1 VLDVRRLRIF
11 REAAR
16 AGSLAGAA
24 EALSYSASAISQQ
37 IGVLE
42 REAGMA
48 LLERRPRGVVL
59 TEAGRVLLEHVEG
72 ILERLDAAEAALADV
87 ADVRGGRLR
96 MASFPTAAATVLPP
110 AVDAFRALYPGV
122 ALQVGQSTPEESL
135 DLLRDGRLDVALTL
149 DLPPAAAGPGIEVLR
164 LFDDPVRLAL
174 RRDHP
179 LAGRAEL
186 RLGELAG
193 ETWIDVP
200 RSSSAGGNM
209 LTRASARAGFE
220 PDIAYLSD
228 DYAVIRELVGA
239 GVGIALLPGLA
250 QRPLSEAIVLRPLG
264 ADAPSR
270 VIQVAAR
277 ATSYR
282 SPAAAA
288 MVELLLE
295 QTRARREPAQPG
307 ATALTP
313 SR

>member
-24 EALSYSASAISQQ
+24 EALSYSASAVSQQ

-42 REAGMA
+42 REVGMP
-48 LLERRPRGVVL
+48 LLERRARGVVL
-59 TEAGRVLLEHVEG
+59 TEAGRVLLAHVDG
-72 ILERLDAAEAALADV
+72 ILERLDAAEAALAGL
-87 ADVRGGRLR
+87 ADASGRRLR

-110 AVDAFRALYPGV
+110 AVDAFRARHPDV
-122 ALQVGQSTPEESL
+122 TLQVGQATPEESL
-135 DLLRDGRLDVALTL
+135 ELLADGRLDVALTL
-149 DLPPAAAGPGIEVLR
+149 DLAPAPSRGVEVLR
-164 LFDDPVRLAL
+164 LFDDPVQLAL
-174 RRDHP
+174 HRDHP

-186 RLGELAG
+186 RLAELAG

-200 RSSSAGGNM
+200 QSRSAGGNL

-239 GVGIALLPGLA
+239 AVGIALLPGLA
-250 QRPLSEAIVLRPLG
+250 QRPRSEAIVLRSLG
-264 ADAPSR
+264 PDAPSR

-277 ATSYR
+277 AASSR
-282 SPAAAA
+282 SPAASA

-295 QTRARREPAQPG
+295 QTRERREAGYPG